1 MRRAQDDQADL
12 TALRAAGAAVRRHRR
27 WAGGAIL
34 SVAALTLALY
44 AAVPNRYVASGSVWL
59 DNNFAASNGSVQAN
73 PELGRNTE
81 LRVLTSSDIAAQVV
95 DTLGLARVRGVG
107 QPADGEA
114 VGVAEGRRRAIQA
127 VLDGLDTQTNGS
139 SYAVAVNYTSADP
152 VLGTGILNQVL
163 ERYVAFR
170 QSGGARA
177 RERELLREE
186 TERAHDEVIRAEA
199 AISAVRSATSAPD
212 EDESVRIREEIDALD
227 VQVRSAEREERIA
240 RRSAR
245 SRDATSDLSREDAA
259 RLAALNEERAALAQR
274 VGSVH
279 PDVVALDRRIA
290 ELAPQGSQGDP
301 RVQMRAARNRTAALR
316 EERARAE
323 ARLRTNDRALGRVKR
338 LSSEAQAARNKYASL
353 LERYRTLAA
362 PLPAGQGG
370 AYIISRASVPVRPDF
385 PQGWA
390 FFVGGTIA
398 ALLAATAVVLL
409 REMLVGGFRTRRHVE
424 SKLGIP
430 VIGMVPDL
438 KRLRGEHG
446 DAIADPIDYL
456 FADARS
462 PFSAAFRSIHAGLR
476 LGSGSHSPRSVAVS
490 SALPD
495 EGKTTVSICLARSA
509 AMAGLRVVLVDC
521 DVRHPAA
528 SRALS
533 AHIEE
538 GLIEVLAG
546 TVPLRQ
552 ALLRDTPS
560 GAWLLGHRSEG
571 TGSDDLI
578 GSDAMEQLIATLA
591 REFDLIVLDTPP
603 ALALAEARE
612 VAAMADSVLLVAR
625 WRKTPVEATRIAL
638 DQLSR
643 AGANVTAAVLS
654 QVVR

>member
-1 MRRAQDDQADL
+1 M
-12 TALRAAGAAVRRHRR
+12 
-27 WAGGAIL
+27 L
-34 SVAALTLALY
+34 SVAALTVALY
-44 AAVPNRYVASGSVWL
+44 AAIPNRYVASGSVWL
-59 DNNFAASNGSVQAN
+59 DNSFAAANGQAQTS
-73 PELGRNTE
+73 PVLGRNTE
-81 LRVLTSSDIAAQVV
+81 LRVLTSTDIAAQVV

-107 QPADGEA
+107 QPADGSA
-114 VGVAEGRRRAIQA
+114 VAVAEGRRRAIQA
-127 VLDGLDTQTNGS
+127 VVEGLETRTNGA

-152 VLGTGILNQVL
+152 VLATGILNQVL
-163 ERYVAFR
+163 ERYVSFR
-170 QSGGARA
+170 QTGGARA

-186 TERAHDEVIRAEA
+186 TERAHDEVIRTEA
-199 AISAVRSATSAPD
+199 AIAAVRSATSPPD
-212 EDESVRIREEIDALD
+212 EDESARIRDEIAAIDARLRTA
-227 VQVRSAEREERIA
+227 QREQANAA
-240 RRSAR
+240 RRSGAAR
-245 SRDATSDLSREDAA
+245 SGGIDGSSDVSSQIAQLYQD
-259 RLAALNEERAALAQR
+259 RAALIQR
-274 VGSVH
+274 VGTVH

-290 ELAPQGSQGDP
+290 ELGRQGESDADTSDP
-301 RVQMRAARNRTAALR
+301 SVDVRAARNRVAALR

-323 ARLRTNDRALGRVKR
+323 AALKSNERALERLGR
-338 LSSEAQAARNKYASL
+338 LSADAQSARNKYASL
-353 LERYRTLAA
+353 LERFRTLSA

-370 AYIISRASVPVRPDF
+370 AYIISRATVPVRPDF

-390 FFVGGTIA
+390 FLAGGT
-398 ALLAATAVVLL
+398 LAAILAAAGVVLL
-409 REMLVGGFRTRRHVE
+409 RETLVGGFRTRRHVE
-424 SKLGIP
+424 RKLGIP

-438 KRLRGEHG
+438 KRLRGERNG
-446 DAIADPIDYL
+446 DGADPIDYL
-456 FADARS
+456 FADGRS
-462 PFSAAFRSIHAGLR
+462 PFNAAFRSIHAGLR

-509 AMAGLRVVLVDC
+509 ALAGLRVVLVDC

-533 AHIEE
+533 PHIEN

-560 GAWLLGHRSEG
+560 GAWILGHRTDSEG
-571 TGSDDLI
+571 ADDLI
-578 GSDAMEQLIATLA
+578 GSDAMEQMIGSLA

-638 DQLSR
+638 DQLGR